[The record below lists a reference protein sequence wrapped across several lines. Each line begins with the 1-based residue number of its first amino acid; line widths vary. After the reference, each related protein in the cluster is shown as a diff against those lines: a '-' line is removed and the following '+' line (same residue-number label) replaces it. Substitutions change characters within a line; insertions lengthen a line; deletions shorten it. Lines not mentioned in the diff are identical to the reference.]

1 MSDVELERIRQ
12 ERMQQMMQQA
22 NEESFQQQMQ
32 EKEIGMQIHAI
43 INKILSPD
51 ARERLGNLR
60 TAMPE
65 FARQVEILL
74 IQLYQAG
81 RLPKVLSDKE
91 FKEILVQI
99 DSKRRGNVK

>member
-1 MSDVELERIRQ
+1 
-12 ERMQQMMQQA
+12 
-22 NEESFQQQMQ
+22 MQ